1 MNEGRR
7 TAEQDRWA
15 EVQFLTVF
23 FTLMQSGQKG
33 SRTQGQKLLRL
44 MADKFVGK
52 PMVSNFLWQVFL
64 LSFLHTLFFPY
75 SR

>member
-33 SRTQGQKLLRL
+33 SRTRAKAIEING
-44 MADKFVGK
+44 
-52 PMVSNFLWQVFL
+52 
-64 LSFLHTLFFPY
+64 
-75 SR
+75 